1 MDHLAWKITGAQD
14 AKAGKYGRS
23 VSRRVNRF
31 EYENILRDLLHDHR
45 FANRDVDPETR
56 KLRRDAYHKFK
67 AAGYMNILYK
77 TNPKVHNDIYFTNG
91 ETIPASTYNRIVWR
105 MSRRGRNAKAYNH
118 RFYISETKKGNIMLP
133 IYLENKL
140 RFVKPENGV
149 RARATKQWRAYCD
162 TVVGGP

>member
-1 MDHLAWKITGAQD
+1 MDYITGKKSD
-14 AKAGKYGRS
+14 NG
-23 VSRRVNRF
+23 
-31 EYENILRDLLHDHR
+31 LRDLLHDVR
-45 FANRDVDPETR
+45 FADRDVDTKTR
-56 KLRRDAYHKFK
+56 KLRRCAYNKFK
-67 AAGYMNILYK
+67 AAGYMNILFK
-77 TNPKVHNDIYFTNG
+77 THPKVYDAIYFTNG
-91 ETIPASTYNRIVWR
+91 EIIPASTFNRIVWR